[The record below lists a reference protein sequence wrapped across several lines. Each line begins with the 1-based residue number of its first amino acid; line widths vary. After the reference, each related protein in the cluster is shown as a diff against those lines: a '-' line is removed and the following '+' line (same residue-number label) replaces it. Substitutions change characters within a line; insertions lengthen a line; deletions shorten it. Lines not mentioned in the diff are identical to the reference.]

1 MLLSKRISRRDTQIA
16 HFGLSSGMNVRD
28 GEIERVFIRAR
39 MELLKLFLSNREK
52 PLSFFLYLSV
62 SWYSKAAQVYEAA
75 LKIPPCE
82 KDGDSF
88 NDAAH
93 NSIVSI
99 REHSFA
105 W

>member
-28 GEIERVFIRAR
+28 GEIERVSMRAR

-62 SWYSKAAQVYEAA
+62 VVILESSAGLRGSLENTTLWERRRQ
-75 LKIPPCE
+75 
-82 KDGDSF
+82 F
-88 NDAAH
+88 
-93 NSIVSI
+93 
-99 REHSFA
+99 
-105 W
+105 